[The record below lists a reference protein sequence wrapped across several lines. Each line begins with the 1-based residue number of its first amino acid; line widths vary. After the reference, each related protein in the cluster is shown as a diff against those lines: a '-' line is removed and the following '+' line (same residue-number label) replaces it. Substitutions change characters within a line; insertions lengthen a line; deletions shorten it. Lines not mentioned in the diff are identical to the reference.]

1 MNKENK
7 APQAFILVPF
17 SLCVS
22 SFFFSPPPTPPS
34 PEKGHADVNTSMQW
48 QLTNSNTKSR
58 LPSRTEK
65 FIRPSV
71 WWFLFSFVFVVF
83 FVLVLISTRFLHK
96 QAFSVFHSFSIFVS
110 QLPRQKNC
118 SSENWGPEL
127 RSCVVVVV
135 AVLGSPSLMV
145 LMVSVGVKQHWT
157 SQWQCSLVA
166 VLGSQSLMVFMVPVD
181 VKQHW
186 TSQRQCSGAVWWS
199 WWPSWA
205 PTP

>member
-1 MNKENK
+1 
-7 APQAFILVPF
+7 
-17 SLCVS
+17 
-22 SFFFSPPPTPPS
+22 
-34 PEKGHADVNTSMQW
+34 MQW

-127 RSCVVVVV
+127 RSCVKVVV

-166 VLGSQSLMVFMVPVD
+166 VLGSQSLMVLIMVLMVPVDVKQHWTSQWQCSVVAVLGSHSLMVLMVPVD